1 METVVFIPTYNERD
15 TIGPLIDEIKG
26 VEKDAGVLV
35 VDDDSPDG
43 TWGIVEEIARRCEG
57 VHLMRRRGVRGRGSA
72 GIAGFKRALD
82 LGARYVVEM
91 DGDGQHD
98 PAAIPLMLKE
108 MREKDVVI
116 GSRFMPG
123 GADNERGPLRRGISK
138 AARLFI
144 NGLLGLGLSD
154 PTTGYRCFSRK
165 ALEAIDLDTLRADDQ
180 FIVTEMIQRCR
191 KAGLRIGEVP
201 IVFRSRTSGSSK
213 LGPAALARYVLR
225 VVLLS
230 FTAGRSTS
238 S

>member
-1 METVVFIPTYNERD
+1 MQTVVFIPTYNEGD
-15 TIGPLIDEIKG
+15 SIGPLIDEIKR
-26 VEKDAGVLV
+26 VEKDACVVV

-43 TWGIVEEIARRCEG
+43 TWRSVEEAAQRHDGI
-57 VHLMRRRGVRGRGSA
+57 HLIRRRGERGRGSA
-72 GIAGFKRALD
+72 GIAGFKRALEM
-82 LGARYVVEM
+82 GARCVIEM

-98 PAAIPLMLKE
+98 PRAIPLMLKE
-108 MREKDVVI
+108 IAGNDVVI
-116 GSRFMPG
+116 GSRFSSG
-123 GADNERGPLRRGISK
+123 GADSERTILRRGISK

-165 ALEAIDLDTLRADDQ
+165 ALEAIGLDTLRADDQ
-180 FIVTEMIQRCR
+180 FIVTETIWRCR

-225 VVLLS
+225 VVRLAC
-230 FTAGRSTS
+230 TGRRSTS

>member
-1 METVVFIPTYNERD
+1 METVVFIPTYNEKE
-15 TIGPLIDEIKG
+15 TIGPLIDEIKR
-26 VEKDAGVLV
+26 VKKDAAVLV

-43 TWGIVEEIARRCEG
+43 TWRAVEEAARRHDG
-57 VHLMRRRGVRGRGSA
+57 VHCIRRRGERGRGSA
-72 GIAGFKRALD
+72 GIAGFKKALE
-82 LGARYVVEM
+82 LGARYVIEM

-98 PAAIPLMLKE
+98 PRAIPLMLKG

-123 GADNERGPLRRGISK
+123 GSDNERGTLRRGISK

-154 PTTGYRCFSRK
+154 PTTGYRCFSKK
-165 ALEAIDLDTLRADDQ
+165 ALEEIDLDTLRAEDQ
-180 FIVTEMIQRCR
+180 FIVTETIYRCR

-201 IVFRSRTSGSSK
+201 IVFRSRTTGSSK
-213 LGPAALARYVLR
+213 LGPPALARYVLR

-230 FTAGRSTS
+230 FKGGRRPS